1 MASKVLG
8 ENETYTDADYKLCNT
23 YSDASKLIGYNATGT
38 GTKVFYFESSQQQSS
53 LSEIFKT
60 FSTVARKESQKTEY
74 DKINITFTINNK
86 YFKLDNNS
94 KEFKSSLNI
103 DSMETKFL
111 TSKNDFNITL
121 INDNF
126 EGTEIKL
133 FKSIKLEFIDYD
145 GKVDN
150 KTVEVPENQLPK
162 VNVYKYKDT
171 LIN

>member
-1 MASKVLG
+1 M
-8 ENETYTDADYKLCNT
+8 NNDT
-23 YSDASKLIGYNATGT
+23 
-38 GTKVFYFESSQQQSS
+38 
-53 LSEIFKT
+53 EI
-60 FSTVARKESQKTEY
+60 
-74 DKINITFTINNK
+74 IN
-86 YFKLDNNS
+86 
-94 KEFKSSLNI
+94 
-103 DSMETKFL
+103 KFL

>member
-1 MASKVLG
+1 M
-8 ENETYTDADYKLCNT
+8 
-23 YSDASKLIGYNATGT
+23 
-38 GTKVFYFESSQQQSS
+38 
-53 LSEIFKT
+53 
-60 FSTVARKESQKTEY
+60 
-74 DKINITFTINNK
+74 
-86 YFKLDNNS
+86 
-94 KEFKSSLNI
+94 NI

-150 KTVEVPENQLPK
+150 KTVEVPESQLPK